1 MLTASSC
8 RRVSRTSKISSAV
21 SALSLGGSGV
31 QRWKSTCVVAQFRS
45 VSTQRS
51 WCGVGFR
58 RTMKKIDT
66 PLSMNGM
73 MSVASGCSEAI
84 SNSTERRKRRSCRKQ
99 HTCNQAA
106 VRVRVRVGVRGR
118 VRDIRTLQVVRG
130 GRLAYYP
137 MLGGHLAPMR
147 LGPSG

>member
-8 RRVSRTSKISSAV
+8 SRVSRTSKISSAV

-58 RTMKKIDT
+58 RTMKKIET
-66 PLSMNGM
+66 PLSMNG
-73 MSVASGCSEAI
+73 SRTVASGCSEAI
-84 SNSTERRKRRSCRKQ
+84 SKSTERRKRRSCRKQ
-99 HTCNQAA
+99 PTCGLGLGGECAA
-106 VRVRVRVGVRGR
+106 FEYYRWREAAGSQT
-118 VRDIRTLQVVRG
+118 TL
-130 GRLAYYP
+130 Y

-147 LGPSG
+147 LAPSG